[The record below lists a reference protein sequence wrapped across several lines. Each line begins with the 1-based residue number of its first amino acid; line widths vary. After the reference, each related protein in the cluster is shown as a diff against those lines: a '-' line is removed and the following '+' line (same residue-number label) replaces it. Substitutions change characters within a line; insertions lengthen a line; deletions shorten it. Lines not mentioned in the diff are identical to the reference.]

1 MVSYA
6 VFYSACPAI
15 GLLRSGINLERNLL
29 EKKTSSA
36 LSAPAGFASS
46 VQELLRQSLVMADG
60 LSWPSSGWD
69 GVPPPSNEYSYPR

>member
-36 LSAPAGFASS
+36 LGAPAGFASS
-46 VQELLRQSLVMADG
+46 VQELL
-60 LSWPSSGWD
+60 
-69 GVPPPSNEYSYPR
+69 